1 MEHHTVEVFL
11 SAPQFLK
18 YRKGKAFQL
27 SNAQLQSS
35 SGKHKVDIHLGKS
48 DYRKLLNAVKNGKGY
63 RFSEKNVKGGS
74 LWGSFKKGLSTVGN
88 FVKQNVSSSDVK
100 NVINKGVDL
109 IAPDSVKDLAKSAVS
124 KTVDYAYDDRNKGKS
139 LKENVFGLANALQPE
154 IKDVGLQVGKKV
166 VDKVTSKLNEMSPDE
181 VSGEGLK
188 KRFKKGSQEAKD
200 HMAKIR
206 AMRGKGMKKGTGV
219 QRKRRGKGFFDD
231 IASGLIHVGIPTLG
245 RIAGTV
251 IGGPAG
257 AMVGETLGEVG
268 ADAIGKA
275 TGRGLKGLK
284 NKNHT
289 LYGQHVDGIPSPV
302 VSDMSKQRVKT
313 HGYHSRQR
321 GKSGLHIQG
330 GSFLAL

>member
-1 MEHHTVEVFL
+1 MAEHHTIEVFL
-11 SAPQFLK
+11 SAPQYLK
-18 YRKGKAFQL
+18 YRKGEPFQL

-35 SGKHKVDIHLGKS
+35 TGKHKCDIHLGKS

-63 RFSEKNVKGGS
+63 RFSAKNVKGGS

-88 FVKQNVSSSDVK
+88 FVKNNVSKDDVK

-109 IAPDSVKDLAKSAVS
+109 VAPDSVKDLAKSAVS
-124 KTVDYAYDDRNKGKS
+124 KTVDYAYDDRNQGKS
-139 LKENVFGLANALQPE
+139 LKENVFGLANTLQPE

-231 IASGLIHVGIPTLG
+231 LASGLIHVGLPTLG
-245 RIAGTV
+245 RVAGTLV
-251 IGGPAG
+251 GGTPAG
-257 AMVGETLGEVG
+257 MIGEELGNMAG
-268 ADAIGKA
+268 DAIGKA
-275 TGRGLKGLK
+275 TGRGLK
-284 NKNHT
+284 NKTHT

-302 VSDMSKQRVKT
+302 VSEMSKDRVKK

-321 GKSGLHIQG
+321 GKAGLHIQG

>member
-18 YRKGKAFQL
+18 YRKGKPFQL
-27 SNAQLQSS
+27 SNAQIQSS
-35 SGKHKVDIHLGKS
+35 SGKHKVDINLGKS

-100 NVINKGVDL
+100 NVLKKGVDMV
-109 IAPDSVKDLAKSAVS
+109 APDSVKEIAKSAVD
-124 KTVDYAYDDRNKGKS
+124 KVVDYGYDDRNKGKS

-154 IKDVGLQVGKKV
+154 IKDVGLQVGKKI
-166 VDKVTSKLNEMSPDE
+166 VDKVQDKINQISPDE
-181 VSGEGLK
+181 EVAGEGLKK

-206 AMRGKGMKKGTGV
+206 AMRGMKTGMGV
-219 QRKRRGKGFFDD
+219 KQRKRRGKGFFDD

-257 AMVGETLGEVG
+257 AMVGETLGEAG
-268 ADAIGKA
+268 ADAIGRA
-275 TGRGLKGLK
+275 TGRGLK
-284 NKNHT
+284 NKTHT

-302 VSDMSKQRVKT
+302 VSDMSKQRVKA